1 MGSIA
6 NDDPGRPE
14 MTMEEISQ
22 ELGIPYNSVNS
33 ALKRAMKKLRDGRA
47 NRIKELAAAREK
59 EVRYGLP
66 RIIKEGL

>member
-1 MGSIA
+1 VGSIA

-22 ELGIPYNSVNS
+22 ELGIPYNTVNC
-33 ALKRAMKKLRDGRA
+33 LMKRAMKKLRDGRA
-47 NRIKELAAAREK
+47 VRIKDLAIAREK

-66 RIIKEGL
+66 RIIE